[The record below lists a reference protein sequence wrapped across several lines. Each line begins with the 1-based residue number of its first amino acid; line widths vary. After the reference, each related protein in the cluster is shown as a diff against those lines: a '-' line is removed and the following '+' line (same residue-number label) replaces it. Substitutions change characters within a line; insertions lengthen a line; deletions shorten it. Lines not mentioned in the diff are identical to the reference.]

1 METCVEEFNNFN
13 TKINSIEINSLLMK
27 TQHDHLSL
35 DVVLNHKKIL
45 GILSSSI
52 IYLVITE
59 QFSEIIDEKFI

>member
-1 METCVEEFNNFN
+1 
-13 TKINSIEINSLLMK
+13 MK

-59 QFSEIIDEKFI
+59 QFSEIIDEKYM